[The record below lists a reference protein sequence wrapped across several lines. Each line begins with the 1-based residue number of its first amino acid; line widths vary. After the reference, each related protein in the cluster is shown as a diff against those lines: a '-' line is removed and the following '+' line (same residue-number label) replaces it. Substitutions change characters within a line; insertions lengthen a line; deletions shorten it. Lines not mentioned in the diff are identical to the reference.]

1 MIENARHE
9 IEPQL
14 ESMDRMPTLPTVLFP
29 LLRHLDQP
37 VEKMDVNRVVDW
49 IGKDKSLTVQCLHLA
64 NSPLFSH
71 SRSIDTVRT
80 AVVSLGM
87 RRVREIALSCCIL
100 RLMPD
105 KHQLQNPVVFWEH
118 ALGCALVSRQF
129 AQQIRF
135 PEPERAYLGGLLHD
149 LGLVVNLW
157 IMPEKFR
164 LALEKATR
172 ERIPLHEAE
181 EEILGFTHEESGALL
196 AAHWGLGPEL
206 QEVIGFH
213 HSVTEAKNHR
223 ALVAIVSLSDLLC
236 RMSTLGYGYAE
247 EREVCLTELPGFE
260 TLLKACPH
268 LERFDWARFTMEMDA
283 YLPEVRRLV
292 TLLFRSH

>member
-1 MIENARHE
+1 MIDNARHVIGE
-9 IEPQL
+9 RL

-71 SRSIDTVRT
+71 SHSIDTVRT
-80 AVVSLGM
+80 AVISLGM

-100 RLMPD
+100 RLVPD
-105 KHQLQNPVVFWEH
+105 KTFLLSPVVFWEH
-118 ALGCALVSRQF
+118 ALGCALVARQF

-135 PEPERAYLGGLLHD
+135 ADPERAYLGGLLHD

-157 IMPEKFR
+157 IMPERFQ
-164 LALEKATR
+164 LALEKAMR

-181 EEILGFTHEESGALL
+181 EAVLGFTHEESGALL
-196 AAHWGLGPEL
+196 AAHWGLGSEL
-206 QEVIGFH
+206 QEIIGFH
-213 HSVTEAKNHR
+213 HSVTEARQHQ

-236 RMSTLGYGYAE
+236 RMSTLGHGYAE
-247 EREVCLTELPGFE
+247 EREVHLTEMPGFD
-260 TLLKACPH
+260 TLMRACPH
-268 LERFDWARFTMEMDA
+268 LEHFDWARFTLEMEA

-292 TLLFRSH
+292 TLLFRSR

>member
-1 MIENARHE
+1 
-9 IEPQL
+9 
-14 ESMDRMPTLPTVLFP
+14 
-29 LLRHLDQP
+29 
-37 VEKMDVNRVVDW
+37 
-49 IGKDKSLTVQCLHLA
+49 
-64 NSPLFSH
+64 
-71 SRSIDTVRT
+71 
-80 AVVSLGM
+80 M

-100 RLMPD
+100 RLVPD
-105 KHQLQNPVVFWEH
+105 KPLLLNPVVFWEH

-157 IMPEKFR
+157 IVPEKFQE
-164 LALEKATR
+164 ALQKAMQ

-181 EEILGFTHEESGALL
+181 EQILGFTHEESGGLL
-196 AAHWGLGPEL
+196 AAHWGLGSEL
-206 QEVIGFH
+206 QEVIGCH
-213 HSVTEAKNHR
+213 HTVSAAKHHQ

-236 RMSTLGYGYAE
+236 RMSTLGHGYAE
-247 EREVCLTELPGFE
+247 EREVHLTEMPGFD

-268 LERFDWARFTMEMDA
+268 LERFDWARFTMEMEA

-292 TLLFRSH
+292 TLLFRTR